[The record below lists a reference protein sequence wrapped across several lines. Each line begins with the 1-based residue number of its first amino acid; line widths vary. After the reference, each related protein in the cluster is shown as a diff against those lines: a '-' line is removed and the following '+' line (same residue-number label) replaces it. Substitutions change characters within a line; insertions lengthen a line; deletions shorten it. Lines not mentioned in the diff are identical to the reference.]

1 MPTKLPRWRI
11 FNDSAR
17 FTLHSSSDTE
27 TPSCNRIY
35 MLITIMPQPHKTP
48 HDKDTKGLC
57 DNNFWKVNHNP
68 LPPICFGMLNSSIC
82 SEKVWWSLTTT
93 ASRQRSQ
100 LNSGDVP
107 LTSNSANQISQ
118 GHVNWTFS
126 FPKAELEIRNKYTH
140 TYKHRNIHIY
150 KFHLY
155 KILKNANY
163 SDRNLRS
170 VVDWRWGGRW
180 RDYKGYENLLRWWKC
195 LLSWWWWWFLYICQD
210 CSNFILGLVQFILHR
225 LYLNKAIKKKKNK
238 TPIEQITSCPKLA
251 FPFRAY
257 TPGASRRRC
266 LARPGAHLWDL
277 SCWREPRRERD
288 LYSHGHFDLST
299 L

>member
-1 MPTKLPRWRI
+1 MPPWLHVCSVVS
-11 FNDSAR
+11 DSWDPMDGSPPA
-17 FTLHSSSDTE
+17 SSVHE
-27 TPSCNRIY
+27 
-35 MLITIMPQPHKTP
+35 
-48 HDKDTKGLC
+48 
-57 DNNFWKVNHNP
+57 
-68 LPPICFGMLNSSIC
+68 
-82 SEKVWWSLTTT
+82 
-93 ASRQRSQ
+93 
-100 LNSGDVP
+100 
-107 LTSNSANQISQ
+107 ISQ
-118 GHVNWTFS
+118 ARTLKQVATYSSRGSAWSRNRTCVSCVSCIGRRILYHWTTWEGPRERRARTLKQQAAMLLQQTF
-126 FPKAELEIRNKYTH
+126 TH
-140 TYKHRNIHIY
+140 KHRNIHIY

-180 RDYKGYENLLRWWKC
+180 RDYKGYENLVRWWKC